1 MACQMTCDA
10 GDMKSGVSFAP
21 FAASSSSA
29 SSTSSPPSR
38 QVTRWADNAG
48 FRYSEKEAHVLLDD
62 LLSLTDILFN
72 LFQRCDEID
81 YFTYELLADYF
92 QDDNTRL
99 SSDESALI
107 KKARSYDNQAWT
119 RMSGTVLEPVE

>member
-1 MACQMTCDA
+1 M
-10 GDMKSGVSFAP
+10 
-21 FAASSSSA
+21 
-29 SSTSSPPSR
+29 
-38 QVTRWADNAG
+38 TRWADNAG